1 MREPPSGPCEQDWIA
16 TGFSLNGWSFM
27 RETPAIG
34 FFRGAVIV
42 QLYSGDTMITPS
54 GARIAEARSSAAGGK
69 PDASWISEL
78 YIGSPSYAG
87 AEVSFIP
94 SGVSSGSARARA
106 ALYEFFRN
114 DPQITSTFNCS
125 AV

>member
-16 TGFSLNGWSFM
+16 TGFSLNGWAFM
-27 RETPAIG
+27 RETQSIA
-34 FFRGAVIV
+34 FFRAPGIV

-54 GARIAEARSSAAGGK
+54 AARIAAARSSAAGGK

-87 AEVSFIP
+87 AGVSFIP
-94 SGVSSGSARARA
+94 PAGASGRAR
-106 ALYEFFRN
+106 R
-114 DPQITSTFNCS
+114 
-125 AV
+125 